1 MSGFCGCLTS
11 SCSRLAYV
19 ALPGCGRYCQCDVAS
34 GEWRQQTCNHLSNDL
49 FDETINT
56 CNRMDAVE
64 PYICASGEALSVI
77 LTPVSRFI
85 WGLK

>member
-34 GEWRQQTCNHLSNDL
+34 GEWRQQTCNPISNEL
-49 FDETINT
+49 FDETTNNCIG
-56 CNRMDAVE
+56 MDNVE
-64 PYICASGEALSVI
+64 LDICASGKASV
-77 LTPVSRFI
+77 
-85 WGLK
+85 